1 MQCCCFFPLF
11 YSFTSPCIFYFILC
25 FVFFVFFFEGKKL
38 KGKTEQ
44 IPHSLR
50 LCGSYLWVVQFSLS
64 DRRYS
69 FSLTDL
75 MAASQYDQLK
85 CNSFV

>member
-25 FVFFVFFFEGKKL
+25 FVFFVFFEGKKL